1 MRTIK
6 LEQSSKESY
15 TAHPG
20 LALVGR
26 CIRLCRDMREQIG
39 RLERGQRRA
48 SSISNMDILT
58 CFLGLLCLG
67 KSDYEGVAARRE
79 DVWFKEALGLARVPS
94 PECLRQ
100 RLDEM
105 AKNEALVAALS
116 RGSLELLR
124 RLEAPITGYGPDL
137 EGMVALDIDV
147 TPQDYS
153 HTKKEGVEYTYKKF
167 FGYAPIVAYLGVEGW
182 CVDLELRPGSQH
194 AQHGFVEFLRGVLAK
209 ARVLTQVPLLVRL
222 DAAHDAAETLHVLEA
237 AQGVLCDSLE
247 SAFEPA
253 RALA

>member
-6 LEQSSKESY
+6 LEQSAKESY

-39 RLERGQRRA
+39 RLERGRRRA

-58 CFLGLLCLG
+58 CFLGLSCLG

-79 DVWFKEALGLARVPS
+79 DVWFREALGLARVPS

-105 AKNEALVAALS
+105 AKNEELVAAW
-116 RGSLELLR
+116 
-124 RLEAPITGYGPDL
+124 
-137 EGMVALDIDV
+137 
-147 TPQDYS
+147 
-153 HTKKEGVEYTYKKF
+153 F
-167 FGYAPIVAYLGVEGW
+167 FGTAAP
-182 CVDLELRPGSQH
+182 S
-194 AQHGFVEFLRGVLAK
+194 
-209 ARVLTQVPLLVRL
+209 
-222 DAAHDAAETLHVLEA
+222 
-237 AQGVLCDSLE
+237 
-247 SAFEPA
+247 
-253 RALA
+253 